1 MVFVCT
7 IGFSE
12 PKRFSSFSRKSAH
25 QVRVSRK
32 PLQLFS
38 PEKPVRVRVW
48 VRLGLGLGLG
58 FRVRLRL
65 RVRVRVVK
73 I

>member
-1 MVFVCT
+1 MNGSRLYNWLF
-7 IGFSE
+7 GAE
-12 PKRFSSFSRKSAH
+12 KFSSFSRTSTH

-58 FRVRLRL
+58 FRVRLGA
-65 RVRVRVVK
+65 RVRVVK

>member
-1 MVFVCT
+1 MNGSRLYNWLFRA
-7 IGFSE
+7 E
-12 PKRFSSFSRKSAH
+12 KFSSFSRKSAH

-58 FRVRLRL
+58 FRVRLR
-65 RVRVRVVK
+65 VRVRVVK

>member
-1 MVFVCT
+1 MNGSRLYNWLFGT
-7 IGFSE
+7 KKFSG
-12 PKRFSSFSRKSAH
+12 FSRKSAH
-25 QVRVSRK
+25 QVRVFRK

-48 VRLGLGLGLG
+48 VGLGLGLGLG
-58 FRVRLRL
+58 FRVRLR
-65 RVRVRVVK
+65 VRVRVVK